1 MKDKSEKW
9 KSKDGFNISIGDC
22 IDSLQSAI
30 SVLTKE
36 VTFNNQIKD
45 NPVMKKRYKRKI
57 EVLEMIRNKYKTAE
71 LMLRQPTQTIPKKRP
86 EKKSR
91 IIMPGDN
98 N

>member
-1 MKDKSEKW
+1 MRDKSEKW

-36 VTFNNQIKD
+36 ITFNNQIKD

-57 EVLEMIRNKYKTAE
+57 EVLEMIRNKYKSAE
-71 LMLRQPTQTIPKKRP
+71 LMLRQPKQTTVKKRP